1 MPLPA
6 KRYFIAITLFLLC
19 SSLGLG
25 SALSAAQS
33 KKKSSA
39 PTKAA
44 TNAPETAKP
53 IAIHEFT
60 GEGAEGVDVALMEV
74 TRTAPDVVVAKW
86 EYRNKTGKPQKLAS
100 GSKGWSDP
108 YRLSIN
114 TYLLDEGTRTK
125 IPVSRD
131 DKRVPVAAGHGAPN
145 QLTLTVPA
153 NKTLKTWAK
162 YIVSGNTKTVTVV
175 LTGVE
180 PFEGVEVTEPPPPA
194 NK

>member
-6 KRYFIAITLFLLC
+6 KRHFVAFTLFVLC

-25 SALSAAQS
+25 LALSAAQS
-33 KKKSSA
+33 KKKSTV
-39 PTKAA
+39 PTTAA
-44 TNAPETAKP
+44 TNAPDTAKP
-53 IAIHEFT
+53 IAVHEFT
-60 GEGAEGVDVALMEV
+60 GEGAQGVDVALMEV
-74 TRTAPDVVVAKW
+74 TRTAPDVVMVKW
-86 EYRNKTGKPQKLAS
+86 EYRNKTSSPQKLAS

-162 YIVSGNTKTVTVV
+162 YITPAATKTVTVV

-180 PFEGVEVTEPPPPA
+180 PFENVEITEPPPPG